1 MNQGKSFNR
10 ILSRKSFKNSRPKS
24 SFKSSSSFI
33 SLKNNISTICIK
45 SHHQILTRPDNTSKK
60 LKGMGNKFERE
71 ELYQLNQELK
81 SKVNK
86 LKEELYEAKGI
97 ITKKDREIKRKEKI
111 IRDIYNE
118 IQNPTSSYQKSFDK
132 AKESTLLS
140 LCKEQYNELKKD
152 YDKKLEE
159 IEVLNMNIKITQIKE
174 LKIQISTLKS
184 EMIKLRNL
192 YKNASKEN
200 ILLKNKI
207 NELIEFRNKYSQQHS
222 IIDRCMKK
230 VNDYNNNLMEL
241 ELANEELQNE
251 LNKKVKKNLYFKS
264 QNNKL
269 KISNEKYLQ
278 ERKTRDYFNIFNLD
292 STNKISK
299 LKKELDE
306 YKKLYN
312 LKEQQIKKYEKNY
325 GTKNQNKI
333 EEVKEFNYNKIINI
347 EREPV
352 DESDKIKLLKSLLE
366 EKQKEI
372 EIFSNFLISKNLNP
386 ELILQG
392 ISINTYSNP
401 NTNNINNMSNSQT
414 IKINSSIKD
423 LNISAKKSEN
433 NNINSNNK
441 KEIEEKNKNSINL
454 NSVNTNTNNNK
465 NSSNNQNDENNSQL
479 YNAAVINSNDNEND
493 NNSEEQMKYSE
504 LTSNDKEFNK

>member
-1 MNQGKSFNR
+1 M
-10 ILSRKSFKNSRPKS
+10 
-24 SFKSSSSFI
+24 
-33 SLKNNISTICIK
+33 
-45 SHHQILTRPDNTSKK
+45 
-60 LKGMGNKFERE
+60 
-71 ELYQLNQELK
+71 
-81 SKVNK
+81 V
-86 LKEELYEAKGI
+86 
-97 ITKKDREIKRKEKI
+97 
-111 IRDIYNE
+111 
-118 IQNPTSSYQKSFDK
+118 
-132 AKESTLLS
+132 
-140 LCKEQYNELKKD
+140 
-152 YDKKLEE
+152 
-159 IEVLNMNIKITQIKE
+159 
-174 LKIQISTLKS
+174 
-184 EMIKLRNL
+184 KLRNL

-292 STNKISK
+292 NTNKISK

-423 LNISAKKSEN
+423 INISAKKSEN

>member
-1 MNQGKSFNR
+1 
-10 ILSRKSFKNSRPKS
+10 
-24 SFKSSSSFI
+24 
-33 SLKNNISTICIK
+33 
-45 SHHQILTRPDNTSKK
+45 
-60 LKGMGNKFERE
+60 
-71 ELYQLNQELK
+71 
-81 SKVNK
+81 
-86 LKEELYEAKGI
+86 
-97 ITKKDREIKRKEKI
+97 
-111 IRDIYNE
+111 
-118 IQNPTSSYQKSFDK
+118 
-132 AKESTLLS
+132 
-140 LCKEQYNELKKD
+140 
-152 YDKKLEE
+152 
-159 IEVLNMNIKITQIKE
+159 
-174 LKIQISTLKS
+174 
-184 EMIKLRNL
+184 
-192 YKNASKEN
+192 
-200 ILLKNKI
+200 
-207 NELIEFRNKYSQQHS
+207 
-222 IIDRCMKK
+222 MKK

-292 STNKISK
+292 NTNKISK

-423 LNISAKKSEN
+423 INISAKKSEN

>member
-1 MNQGKSFNR
+1 
-10 ILSRKSFKNSRPKS
+10 
-24 SFKSSSSFI
+24 
-33 SLKNNISTICIK
+33 
-45 SHHQILTRPDNTSKK
+45 
-60 LKGMGNKFERE
+60 
-71 ELYQLNQELK
+71 
-81 SKVNK
+81 
-86 LKEELYEAKGI
+86 
-97 ITKKDREIKRKEKI
+97 
-111 IRDIYNE
+111 
-118 IQNPTSSYQKSFDK
+118 
-132 AKESTLLS
+132 
-140 LCKEQYNELKKD
+140 
-152 YDKKLEE
+152 
-159 IEVLNMNIKITQIKE
+159 
-174 LKIQISTLKS
+174 
-184 EMIKLRNL
+184 
-192 YKNASKEN
+192 
-200 ILLKNKI
+200 
-207 NELIEFRNKYSQQHS
+207 
-222 IIDRCMKK
+222 MKK

-423 LNISAKKSEN
+423 INISAKKSEN

>member
-1 MNQGKSFNR
+1 
-10 ILSRKSFKNSRPKS
+10 
-24 SFKSSSSFI
+24 
-33 SLKNNISTICIK
+33 
-45 SHHQILTRPDNTSKK
+45 
-60 LKGMGNKFERE
+60 
-71 ELYQLNQELK
+71 
-81 SKVNK
+81 
-86 LKEELYEAKGI
+86 
-97 ITKKDREIKRKEKI
+97 
-111 IRDIYNE
+111 
-118 IQNPTSSYQKSFDK
+118 
-132 AKESTLLS
+132 
-140 LCKEQYNELKKD
+140 
-152 YDKKLEE
+152 
-159 IEVLNMNIKITQIKE
+159 
-174 LKIQISTLKS
+174 
-184 EMIKLRNL
+184 
-192 YKNASKEN
+192 
-200 ILLKNKI
+200 
-207 NELIEFRNKYSQQHS
+207 
-222 IIDRCMKK
+222 MKK

-292 STNKISK
+292 NTNKISK

-306 YKKLYN
+306 NKKLYN

-347 EREPV
+347 ERQPV
-352 DESDKIKLLKSLLE
+352 DESYKIKLLKSLLE

-392 ISINTYSNP
+392 ISLNTYSNP

-423 LNISAKKSEN
+423 INISAKKSEN

-441 KEIEEKNKNSINL
+441 KDIEEKNKNSINL

-493 NNSEEQMKYSE
+493 NNSEEQKQW
-504 LTSNDKEFNK
+504 

>member
-1 MNQGKSFNR
+1 
-10 ILSRKSFKNSRPKS
+10 
-24 SFKSSSSFI
+24 
-33 SLKNNISTICIK
+33 
-45 SHHQILTRPDNTSKK
+45 
-60 LKGMGNKFERE
+60 
-71 ELYQLNQELK
+71 
-81 SKVNK
+81 
-86 LKEELYEAKGI
+86 
-97 ITKKDREIKRKEKI
+97 
-111 IRDIYNE
+111 
-118 IQNPTSSYQKSFDK
+118 
-132 AKESTLLS
+132 
-140 LCKEQYNELKKD
+140 
-152 YDKKLEE
+152 
-159 IEVLNMNIKITQIKE
+159 
-174 LKIQISTLKS
+174 
-184 EMIKLRNL
+184 
-192 YKNASKEN
+192 
-200 ILLKNKI
+200 
-207 NELIEFRNKYSQQHS
+207 
-222 IIDRCMKK
+222 MKK

-292 STNKISK
+292 NTNKISK

-423 LNISAKKSEN
+423 INISAKKSEN

-504 LTSNDKEFNK
+504 LTSNDKEI